1 MTEREVEQAYREM
14 MTSEAPDLWGRIESQ
29 LEVKEAV
36 SMKQTFFGRI
46 RTALFGG
53 SIFRTSAAVCAI
65 CIICLGVIHQAGN
78 GFYMGTSGGVS
89 KGAKS
94 ETYAAAGDSFGSM
107 FSQNSMT
114 DGAAPAEGAQEANE
128 YDMAE
133 GGNVNDAA
141 GTVTDAA
148 ADQEVNRSNEKA
160 GQAEQAERKLIRDIY
175 LDVETMD
182 FDNLVDNLQ
191 RQTTELGG
199 YVEASN
205 ISGTSYYYENSRY
218 ADLTLRIPKDKTDE
232 FLNQVGEAANIT
244 SKSENV
250 RDVTL
255 TYVDLESH
263 VKALR
268 TEEEQLMNILAKAET
283 VEDIM
288 SIQSRLSE
296 VRYQLESYVSQLKT
310 YDNQVDYDTVTVYV
324 SEVTK
329 ETPQEEPGIWE
340 QMKDGFAGSIL
351 AIGNGFKELC
361 IWFVANIPYFIIL
374 FVVVLAITA
383 AVRTGY
389 KRAGKR
395 KNEKN

>member
-29 LEVKEAV
+29 LEVKEAG

-53 SIFRTSAAVCAI
+53 SIFRTAAAVCAI
-65 CIICLGVIHQAGN
+65 CIICLGVIYQAGN
-78 GFYMGTSGGVS
+78 GFYMGTSGGAS
-89 KGAKS
+89 QEAKS
-94 ETYAAAGDSFGSM
+94 ETYAAAGGSSGSM
-107 FSQNSMT
+107 FSQNSRA
-114 DGAAPAEGAQEANE
+114 DGAAAEAAPEAAE

-133 GGNVNDAA
+133 GGNVNEAA

-148 ADQEVNRSNEKA
+148 ADQKANRSNEEA
-160 GQAEQAERKLIRDIY
+160 DQTEQTERKLIRDIY

-182 FDNLVDNLQ
+182 FDNFVDKLQ
-191 RQTTELGG
+191 KKTTELGG

-268 TEEEQLMNILAKAET
+268 TEEEQLMNVLAKAEN

-296 VRYQLESYVSQLKT
+296 VRYQLESYASQLKT

-351 AIGNGFKELC
+351 AIGSGFKELC

-389 KRAGKR
+389 KRAAKR